1 MIKNIMN
8 YFRML
13 YWTYNNPL
21 GDINFGY
28 DIRAED
34 EQDSN
39 TIRVGE
45 VQPTDEEARQT
56 PSHKS

>member
-1 MIKNIMN
+1 MMKNIMN

-13 YWTYNNPL
+13 YWTFNNPL
-21 GDINFGY
+21 GDIHCGY

-39 TIRVGE
+39 TLRVGE
-45 VQPTDEEARQT
+45 VQPTDEEAR
-56 PSHKS
+56 